1 MQRACLAIVRVVV
14 CCLAFV
20 LLGQAQVLGAD
31 KVRVAVSIPPQK
43 YLLSRIGGER
53 VAVEVLL
60 PPGANPTTYEPK
72 PSQLQNISRVSAYFP
87 IGIPVES
94 AWLDRLRGVNPDMR
108 IAPMYQGIER
118 FPMPQTYEQA
128 LQPGADQ
135 DAVSGRG
142 HPDPHIWLAP
152 PLVRIL
158 AQNARDELIRLDPD
172 NASVYRKNFAELGQS
187 INELDNELLDLFA
200 DAENRFFLVFHPAWG
215 YFARAYGLNQVP
227 VKLAGKKLTA
237 RRMNQLIRIAGEK
250 DLRTVFY
257 QPQFSSRPAEQ
268 VAANLDHGK
277 AVGLDPLAA
286 DWADNLREC
295 ARSIRKALDE
305 Q

>member
-1 MQRACLAIVRVVV
+1 MQRACWAVVRVVV
-14 CCLAFV
+14 CCLVVV
-20 LLGQAQVLGAD
+20 LLGQSQGLGAD
-31 KVRVAVSIPPQK
+31 KVRVAASIPPQE

-72 PSQLQNISRVSAYFP
+72 PSQLQSISRVSAYFP

-108 IAPMYQGIER
+108 VAPMYEGIER
-118 FPMPQTYEQA
+118 SPMPQTYEQA
-128 LQPGADQ
+128 LQPGADK
-135 DAVSGRG
+135 DAVSDRG

-158 AQNARDELIRLDPD
+158 AQNARDELIRLDPG
-172 NASVYRKNFAELGQS
+172 NASLYRKNFAELARD

-200 DAENRFFLVFHPAWG
+200 DAENRFFLAFHPAWG
-215 YFARAYGLNQVP
+215 YFARAYGLTQVP

-237 RRMNQLIRIAGEK
+237 RRMNRLIRIAGEK

-257 QPQFSSRPAEQ
+257 QPQFSSRPADQ
-268 VAANLDHGK
+268 VAANLDGGE

-295 ARSIRKALDE
+295 ARNIRRALDE